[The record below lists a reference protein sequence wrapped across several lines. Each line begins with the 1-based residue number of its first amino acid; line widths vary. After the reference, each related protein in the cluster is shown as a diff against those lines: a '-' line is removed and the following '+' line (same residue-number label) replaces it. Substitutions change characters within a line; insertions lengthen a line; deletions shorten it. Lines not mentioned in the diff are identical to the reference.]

1 MSGAARPRWR
11 RPPNT
16 ISAAPISP
24 RATGL
29 KPSTPSSPMP
39 TMDSQRGDAAV
50 SGSVASGRG
59 VLKRGVLESGMA
71 RILILGGTAEAR
83 QLAGRLAGRNG
94 LDVTLSLAGRTAMPA
109 TQPVPVR
116 VGGFG
121 GAAGLADYLK
131 RERIDALIDATHPY
145 ANVISA
151 NAVEAARRSGV
162 PSIALRRPP
171 WIAVAGD
178 RWIEVSDVGE
188 AVRAIGRTPCRVFV
202 ALGRNELKPLR
213 DAPQHF
219 YLIRSVDPV
228 NPPLP
233 LPHVGYVT
241 GRGPFSE
248 ADDRELM
255 TEHRIDVV
263 VAKNSGGTATYGKI
277 AAARVLGIDVIVL
290 RRPAAPDGAA
300 VETIEDAI
308 SWLDHA
314 LTSATA
320 RGV

>member
-1 MSGAARPRWR
+1 
-11 RPPNT
+11 
-16 ISAAPISP
+16 
-24 RATGL
+24 
-29 KPSTPSSPMP
+29 MP

-59 VLKRGVLESGMA
+59 VLETGVLEEDMT

-83 QLAGRLAGRNG
+83 QLAGRLAGRAG
-94 LDVTLSLAGRTAMPA
+94 LEITLSLAGRTATPA
-109 TQPVPVR
+109 VQPVPIR

-121 GAAGLADYLK
+121 GADGLAKYLVD
-131 RERIDALIDATHPY
+131 ERIDVLIDATHPY

-188 AVRAIGRTPCRVFV
+188 AVRAIGQTPRRVFV
-202 ALGRNELKPLR
+202 ALGRNELAPFR
-213 DAPQHF
+213 EAPQHY

-228 NPPLP
+228 DPPLP

-241 GRGPFSE
+241 GRGPFGE

-277 AAARVLGIDVIVL
+277 AVARARDIDVIML

-300 VETIEDAI
+300 VATIEDAI
-308 SWLDHA
+308 AWLDHA